1 MEPQTPQDAEIT
13 ITLNGAP
20 HTLERPLSIAELVVT
35 LDLTS
40 AQVAVE
46 VDRAIVRRA
55 DHATRTLA
63 GGEVVEVVTL
73 VGGG

>member
-1 MEPQTPQDAEIT
+1 MESQPPQDAEIR

-20 HTLERPLSIAELVVT
+20 HVLERPLSVAELVAT
-35 LDLTS
+35 LELSS

-46 VDRAIVRRA
+46 VDQAIVRRA